1 MRRLFREAGSLA
13 WLFVAAAL
21 FAVAGSVAAIAG
33 ADVLGRA
40 LSLIVAQGGSAQLLP
55 VMVSAIVIG
64 SSIVVTTFLG
74 QLCAGTFSERLQRR
88 LRDRIAV
95 RLTHATATAIQ
106 REHSGDIMS
115 RMSSDM
121 ALTQQLVRTDLLSF
135 ASGLLSAVLAAAYML
150 SRNWFLTLV
159 SVAVT
164 PVLLVVASALSQPLG
179 GLKKASQ
186 EALGRAN
193 VVARESVSGAQVVR
207 ALTMNDSMMSHYG
220 SHMATWLERSLVAV
234 RQVSKLYSIGTALS
248 LAPFVA
254 VFAVGGYMVLAGTI
268 GFGLLFTF
276 VELVNYL
283 SFPIQDMPRLLG
295 SIRSNAAAANRV
307 TELLD
312 TPLERLGGAVGSME
326 THPLI
331 ELCDVTFSY
340 PGEPGLAL
348 DHVTLSV
355 ARGQKVA
362 LVGASGSGKSTVL
375 RLLVGDY
382 QPDTGEALVG
392 GLRTSEWSLAELRRN
407 VALVDQEAFLFD
419 DSVAVNVEAG
429 SPGAT
434 VQQVTDALHAAS
446 AEFADTLPHGL
457 DTTVGEA
464 GGRISGGQRQRIALA
479 RAFIKDAPVIVFD
492 EATSALDNELERQ
505 VYADM
510 VQRRPDQ
517 TVIAVAHR
525 LTTIRDADVI
535 YVFDEGRIVEHG
547 THGSLLEA
555 GGKYAVLWKLQQSK
569 GADNV

>member
-295 SIRSNAAAANRV
+295 SIRSNTAAANRV

-312 TPLERLGGAVGSME
+312 TPLERLGGVVGSME

-382 QPDTGEALVG
+382 QPDTGEARVG

-434 VQQVTDALHAAS
+434 IQQVTDALHAAS
-446 AEFADTLPHGL
+446 AEFADNLPHGL

-510 VQRRPDQ
+510 VRRRPDQ